1 MPFLIGGFNVMKSGI
16 EGSKVPIAVPPRR
29 KRLYWYSESER

>member
-1 MPFLIGGFNVMKSGI
+1 MIGGFNVMKSGI

-29 KRLYWYSESER
+29 KRLYWYSEGDR